1 MKARSGEDGG
11 LEVRAVVEM
20 RGSAGGRVGGG

>member
-1 MKARSGEDGG
+1 MKARSEEDGG

-20 RGSAGGRVGGG
+20 RGWAGGRVGGG